1 MCINFAMFY
10 RKSRKSLTLVNPNI
24 IYFVNLITRM
34 MKQVK
39 FKLPLRMM
47 AILFGFILSAGAFAQ
62 SITVNGHVKDATG
75 EDIIGATIRVVGQ
88 PGGVVSDF
96 DGNFVIEAKQG
107 DKLQISYIGYE
118 TAEVAAAP
126 RVDVLLQ
133 DDSHALN
140 EVVVIGYGVAKKNDL
155 TGSVTAI
162 KPDEKNHGLITNA
175 QDMIQGKIAGVNV
188 TNGGGTPGGGA
199 TIRIRGGSS
208 LNASNDPLIVIDGLA
223 MDNQGIKGAA
233 NPLTMVNPNDIE
245 SFTVLKDASATAIYG
260 SRGSNGVIIIT
271 TKKGRSGMA
280 PKVSYNGNVSYS
292 VKRKT
297 LDVLDAAEYTKF
309 IKNYY
314 GEGSEAEGLL
324 GQWGYQYDDNGHIMQ
339 DADKHDIRN
348 NFTSAATDWQ
358 DEIFHAAVSSDHNV
372 TVQGGLKNLPYRL
385 SVGYTDQNGI
395 LKTSNFQRATASVTL
410 NPSLL
415 QDHLK
420 FNINGKFMYAHN
432 RYANQDAISD
442 ATRMDPTKPITS
454 TEAAY
459 KNFHGYWQWLD
470 NGASLND
477 PNYDK
482 TWNRNTAANPVSR
495 LYEKNDRANSY
506 DYMGNIEMD
515 YQVHGF
521 EDLRIHMNASGDWA
535 NGTQD
540 TDYAPWGPSNF
551 YYGNSGSTYE
561 RKYNLTY
568 SAYAQ
573 YYKDFLK
580 TQHFDIMVGYEWSH
594 NKYWG
599 DSHYAGLYPLT
610 TKQVIT
616 YDDGTT
622 APAAGNPYNA
632 STSIWKSESY
642 LVSFFGRAN
651 YIAFDRYMVTATV
664 RRDGSSRFKNHWA
677 TFPSVALGWKISEEA
692 FLKNANWMDELK
704 LRLGWGKT
712 GQQDGIGNYNYFA
725 TYNVNTTNV
734 DGRYPI
740 IGVNDGGLLYR
751 PDAYNPDLKWETTT
765 TYNAGLDFAFFRNR
779 LSGSVDYYYR
789 KTTDLINDASVS
801 AGSNFRNVVRS
812 NIGSLENRGVEASLT
827 VRPIVTEN
835 VQWEITG
842 NFTYNKNEITELTGE
857 SSLVMTGGISSGTG
871 NQCQAHSVGHPA
883 YSFYVY
889 QQIYDQNGQP
899 IEGVYVDRNADG
911 TINDSDRYFYKSPAA
926 PYTAGLSSR
935 LTVKNFDFGFSLRAS
950 FDNYVFWDKEAGFSN
965 VAKRYDSSFGYL
977 QNVIPGAIQRNW
989 STYDHAL
996 SDYFVHN
1003 ASFLKCDNIT
1013 LGYSFQNLFKGG
1025 NYNGIDGRI
1034 YVSATNVFTITKYEG
1049 IDPEVGGGIDNNM
1062 YPRPFTLQLGVNL
1075 NF

>member
-1 MCINFAMFY
+1 
-10 RKSRKSLTLVNPNI
+10 
-24 IYFVNLITRM
+24 

-39 FKLPLRMM
+39 IKLPLRMM
-47 AILFGFILSAGAFAQ
+47 AILCGFILSASAFAQ
-62 SITVNGHVKDATG
+62 SFTVNGHVKDATG
-75 EDIIGATIRVVGQ
+75 EDIIGATVRVVGQ

-107 DKLQISYIGYE
+107 DMLQISYIGYE

-126 RVDVLLQ
+126 HVEVLLQ
-133 DDSHALN
+133 DDSHSLN

-223 MDNQGIKGAA
+223 MDNVGIKGAA

-297 LDVLDAAEYTKF
+297 IDVLDAAEYTKF

-314 GEGSEAEGLL
+314 GEGSEAAGLL
-324 GQWGYQYDDNGHIMQ
+324 GQWGYQYDSNGHIMQ
-339 DADKHDIRN
+339 DENKQDIRN
-348 NFTSAATDWQ
+348 NFSGAATDWQ

-372 TVQGGLKNLPYRL
+372 TIQGGLKNLPYRI

-395 LKTSNFQRATASVTL
+395 LKTSNFQRATASLTL

-420 FNINGKFMYAHN
+420 FNINGKLMYAHN
-432 RYANQDAISD
+432 RYANGDAIGD
-442 ATRMDPTKPITS
+442 ATRMDPTKPVTS

-459 KNFHGYWQWLD
+459 KNFHGYFQWLD
-470 NGASLND
+470 NGAALSD

-482 TWNRNTAANPVSR
+482 TWNRNTSANPVSR

-506 DYMGNIEMD
+506 DYMGNVEMD
-515 YQVHGF
+515 YQIHGF
-521 EDLRIHMNASGDWA
+521 EDLRLHMNASGDWA

-551 YYGNSGSTYE
+551 YYGNSGYSTE

-573 YYKDFLK
+573 YYKDFLE
-580 TQHFDIMVGYEWSH
+580 TQHFDIMAGYEWSH
-594 NKYWG
+594 SKHWG
-599 DSHYAGLYPLT
+599 NSYYAGLYPLS

-616 YDDGTT
+616 HDDGTT
-622 APAAGNPYNA
+622 EPAAGKPYNA
-632 STSIWKSESY
+632 KNSIWKSENY

-664 RRDGSSRFKNHWA
+664 RRDGSSRFKEHWS

-692 FLKNANWMDELK
+692 FLKDLRWMDELK

-712 GQQDGIGNYNYFA
+712 GQQDGIGDYNYFA

-734 DGRYPI
+734 DGRYPLL
-740 IGVNDGGLLYR
+740 GVNDEGLLYR

-765 TYNAGLDFAFFRNR
+765 TYNAGLDFAFFHNR
-779 LSGSVDYYYR
+779 VSGSVDYYYR

-801 AGSNFRNVVRS
+801 AGSNFRNMVRS
-812 NIGSLENRGVEASLT
+812 NIGSLENRGIEAALT

-835 VQWEITG
+835 IQWEVTA

-857 SSLVMTGGISSGTG
+857 SSLVMTGGISAGTG
-871 NQCQAHSVGHPA
+871 NQCQAHAVGHPRN
-883 YSFYVY
+883 SFYVF
-889 QQIYDQNGQP
+889 QQIYDQNGIP
-899 IEGVYVDRNADG
+899 LEGVYVDRNADG
-911 TINDSDRYFYKSPAA
+911 IINDSDRYFYKSIDA

-935 LTVKNFDFGFSLRAS
+935 FTYKNIDFGFGLRAS
-950 FDNYVFWDKEAGFSN
+950 FDNYVYWDKEAGFSN
-965 VAKRYDSSFGYL
+965 VSKRFDSSFGYL
-977 QNVIPGAIQRNW
+977 QNVIPGAVQRNW

-1013 LGYSFQNLFKGG
+1013 LGYSFNELFKGG
-1025 NYNGIDGRI
+1025 NYKGIDGRI
-1034 YVSATNVFTITKYEG
+1034 YLSATNVFTITKYEG